1 VEGVLA
7 SIAIRGRQDNVR
19 VEYSGSCASRSF
31 APSCRAAYAIELQL
45 ALLAVLEERLGPQTR
60 NLMRKMQ
67 FGDLLTYA
75 GGARVVLAQALARL
89 RKRQFDR

>member
-1 VEGVLA
+1 MPRGVRNPLPDL
-7 SIAIRGRQDNVR
+7 SDVD
-19 VEYSGSCASRSF
+19 
-31 APSCRAAYAIELQL
+31 PIELQL

>member
-1 VEGVLA
+1 LPSAAAGVA
-7 SIAIRGRQDNVR
+7 CAFIMPRGVR
-19 VEYSGSCASRSF
+19 NPLPDLSDVD
-31 APSCRAAYAIELQL
+31 PIELQL